1 MSTINRHGSRR
12 HTLALFTLL
21 ASNVLIPALGYAEEE
36 KSEPTQI
43 PATST
48 AIWQAIDQQTAALD
62 QIIKAG
68 KLEGVHHHAFA
79 IRDLVN
85 ALPSKSS
92 ALTAAQLTQVK
103 ESGKYVATLANRLDA
118 AGDAKNMA
126 DTLTHFQRLK
136 DLLKT
141 IRVHYK
147 GV

>member
-12 HTLALFTLL
+12 HTLAFFALFVGSALM
-21 ASNVLIPALGYAEEE
+21 PALGYAEEE
-36 KSEPTQI
+36 RSEPTQI
-43 PATST
+43 PATSA

-62 QIIKAG
+62 QVIKAG
-68 KLEGVHHHAFA
+68 KLEEVHHHAFA

-85 ALPSKSS
+85 ALPAKST
-92 ALTAAQLTQVK
+92 ALTTVQLYQVK
-103 ESGKYVATLANRLDA
+103 EGGKYVATLASRLDA

-141 IRVHYK
+141 IRANYK
-147 GV
+147 GA

>member
-12 HTLALFTLL
+12 HTLALVALL
-21 ASNVLIPALGYAEEE
+21 VSSALIPALGHAEEE

-68 KLEGVHHHAFA
+68 KLEDVHHHAFA

-141 IRVHYK
+141 IRANYK
-147 GV
+147 GA

>member
-36 KSEPTQI
+36 KFEPTQI

-62 QIIKAG
+62 QVIKGG
-68 KLEGVHHHAFA
+68 KLEEVHHHAFA
-79 IRDLVN
+79 IRDLVS
-85 ALPSKSS
+85 ALPAKST
-92 ALTAAQLTQVK
+92 ALTAVQLYQVK
-103 ESGKYVATLANRLDA
+103 EGGKYVATLASRLDG